1 MSVVGE
7 RLFDLLIGGYAMTWR
22 RTPMTDTQLLA
33 VVGIA
38 ARFADGMAPPAWR
51 VESINRLES

>member
-33 VVGIA
+33 VVG
-38 ARFADGMAPPAWR
+38 MAPPAWR